1 MIRMRT
7 QITELFGLNIYTEKS
22 VFVGEVEDVIL
33 DIEGKKMESLVVG
46 KLNQDL
52 VDIKNYKG
60 LKIPFR
66 IIRSIGDIVI
76 IRHLPGAFKTGDPA
90 EGPR

>member
-1 MIRMRT
+1 MRT

-22 VFVGEVEDVIL
+22 VYVGEVEDVLL
-33 DIEGKKMESLVVG
+33 DVEGKRMDSLVVT

-76 IRHLPGAFKTGDPA
+76 IRHIPGAFKSGATV
-90 EGPR
+90 EGSR

>member
-76 IRHLPGAFKTGDPA
+76 IRHLPGAFKKGAPA
-90 EGPR
+90 EAPR

>member
-33 DIEGKKMESLVVG
+33 DIEGKKIESLVVG
-46 KLNQDL
+46 KLNQEL

-60 LKIPFR
+60 LKVPFR

-76 IRHLPGAFKTGDPA
+76 IRHLPGAFKSGDFGEA
-90 EGPR
+90 GK